1 MKRKHFFTALLVL
14 LFNIVFSQNPS
25 LHINYSSYSNTIE
38 GNSIGCRLVI
48 TGAIATPISAT
59 VTTQTETASSSDFTA
74 LNTIVNIPAGQT
86 MSPVFYVNT
95 ISDSLPE
102 ENEYFRITATVTT
115 GNTSN
120 VSNFNYASIIDN
132 DTIPTLNSNSFLN
145 KYEGA
150 GNLSIV
156 YSLSNPFNT
165 DISFTCVSSFGT
177 ASNADFTSVNTV
189 LTIPAGQTLAGTSV
203 SITDDSLI
211 EPDENFTLT
220 TNVIVGSTSNSGFT
234 QTVSLLDNDTT
245 PTVSIDDIM
254 VNEGQVATVS
264 ARLNRPYNSNVVLN
278 FATSPGTASLADY
291 TSTTNTHTILAG
303 STLTTLAIPTTNDNI
318 DEAVEKFSLN
328 ATVTSGNT
336 TNVSVI
342 SEVSIKDNDGLPDLD
357 IFDDYGANGIDEGD
371 TYNVVILISEVLSTD
386 TILQLTTQAGTA
398 GTLDFTSVNT
408 TITIPA
414 GQSYANVSV
423 VTLLDTLQEP
433 TENFSVVITNI
444 SNTTFN
450 NTATILI
457 NLNDIYNIHIESDE
471 VEAVFGVEGNFN
483 LLVNDFLHGLPLN
496 ATDAVLTLDVN
507 SIGAT
512 LNTQGQLT
520 IPSSTP
526 MGYYQLNYNACE
538 VVNPTYCSTSPIY
551 VNVKSPLSVSHS
563 AAYFDL
569 NGDGFTNVGDAINIS
584 YTVSNIGNAPV
595 TNVEITSVFNA
606 TNFTGGPIASLAVGA
621 SDTTTFQAFY
631 IITQSDLSSGVV
643 ANNFYSVF
651 EGIYNGVTV
660 NAYTNEQSSIGLLP
674 IILNVSDGLK
684 LNAFIDSD
692 SNGSQNGLEVSF
704 PYGNYDY
711 SINGGEVHNIYT
723 SLPQYLY
730 ESNPT
735 TVYNLT
741 YNVDTPYYPY
751 NSCSTSY
758 SNVTVPTGSGIA
770 TKNFPI
776 NAIPYQDL
784 SVHVIPFCFSPRLGE
799 VYNDYIIYRNYSNQL
814 VPSGTVTYTKPSAVT
829 LIGTTEPN
837 AIINT
842 NGFTFN
848 FTNLLPYETRYI
860 FIEMLVPTFPTTNL
874 GDQLISS
881 ASITMPLGDVLPA
894 NNTSS
899 LTQTVVGPYDPNDKK
914 ESHGGKILFS
924 SFTPD
929 DYLTYTI
936 RFENTGTAS
945 ANFVKITD
953 VLDDKLEP
961 SSLKMIDASADYI
974 LERIGTDLTW
984 KFNGI
989 NLPPSI
995 EGTTTGKGYV
1005 TFQIKPKSGYA
1016 VGDIIPNF
1024 ASIYFDTN
1032 PPIVTEVFTT
1042 EFVAVLDNPVF
1053 VFDHLH
1059 YYPNP
1064 VKNNLYLSND
1074 SIIETIEVNS
1084 ILGQVVL
1091 RKEVN
1096 DLQTEIDFSS
1106 VSKGVYFLKVNSLG
1120 QSKVIKISKE

>member
-1 MKRKHFFTALLVL
+1 MKKKLFFTVVL
-14 LFNIVFSQNPS
+14 MLFLTTAFSQNPY
-25 LHINYSSYSNTIE
+25 LYFNYPSSSNAIE
-38 GNSIGCRLVI
+38 GNSIACRLAI
-48 TGAIATPISAT
+48 SGAIATPISVA
-59 VTTQTETASSSDFTA
+59 VTTQDETALSSDFTA
-74 LNTIVNIPAGQT
+74 ISTIITIAAGQT
-86 MSPVFYVNT
+86 MSPIFYVNT
-95 ISDSLPE
+95 ISDALPE

-120 VSNFNYASIIDN
+120 ASNYTYAYIIDN
-132 DTIPTLNSNSFLN
+132 DTVPTLNSNGFLS

-150 GNLSIV
+150 GDLSV
-156 YSLSNPFNT
+156 GYSLSNPFNT
-165 DISFTCVSSFGT
+165 DISFSCVSSYGT
-177 ASNADFTSVNTV
+177 AGTADFTPVNTV
-189 LTIPAGQTLAGTSV
+189 LTIPAGQTLAATSI
-203 SITDDSLI
+203 SITDDALI
-211 EPDENFTLT
+211 ESDEDFILT
-220 TNVIVGSTSNSGFT
+220 TNVISGSTTNPVFT
-234 QTVSLLDNDTT
+234 KTVSLLDNDTT
-245 PTVSIDDIM
+245 PTVSIDSTL
-254 VNEGQVATVS
+254 VSEGQTATVS
-264 ARLNRPYNSNVVLN
+264 ARLNRPYNSNVVIN
-278 FATSPGTASLADY
+278 FTTSPGTASLADY
-291 TSTTNTHTILAG
+291 TSITNTNTILAG
-303 STLTTLAIPTTNDNI
+303 SRSTTVAIPTTNDVV
-318 DEAVEKFSLN
+318 DEPLEKFTLN
-328 ATVTSGNT
+328 ATVASGNT
-336 TNVSVI
+336 TNTSLV

-357 IFDDYGANGIDEGD
+357 VFADDGGYGVDEGD
-371 TYNVVILISEVLSTD
+371 AYYVIVGISDVVSTD
-386 TILQLTTQAGTA
+386 TVLQVTTQTGTA
-398 GTLDFTSVNT
+398 GTTDFTSVNT
-408 TITIPA
+408 TVTIPA
-414 GQSYANVSV
+414 GQMYVMVPIEA
-423 VTLLDTLQEP
+423 LMDTLQES
-433 TENFSVVITNI
+433 TEIFSVVVTNT
-444 SNTTFN
+444 SPSTFN
-450 NTATILI
+450 NAATLLI
-457 NLNDIYNIHIESDE
+457 NLHDIYNIHLEYDT

-483 LLVNDFLHGLPLN
+483 VLANDLLHGLPLN
-496 ATDAVLTLDVN
+496 ATDAVLTLDAN
-507 SIGAT
+507 PIGAT
-512 LNTQGQLT
+512 LNAQGQLT

-526 MGYYQLNYNACE
+526 MGYYQLIYNACE
-538 VVNPTYCSTSPIY
+538 VANPTYCSTSPIY
-551 VNVKSPLSVSHS
+551 VYVKSPLTVSHS

-569 NGDGFTNVGDAINIS
+569 NGDGFTNVGDAINVS
-584 YTVSNIGNAPV
+584 YTISNIGNAPV
-595 TNVEITSVFNA
+595 TNVEVTSVANV

-631 IITQSDLSSGVV
+631 IITQSDLSNGVV

-660 NAYTNEQSSIGLLP
+660 NAYTDDQASIGLLP
-674 IILNVSDGLK
+674 IVLNVSDGLK

-692 SNGSQNGLEVSF
+692 SNGNQNGLEVSF

-711 SINGGEVHNIYT
+711 SINGGVVHNIYAST
-723 SLPQYLY
+723 PQYLY
-730 ESNPT
+730 ESDPT

-741 YNVDTPYYPY
+741 YNVDTPYYTY

-784 SVHVIPFCFSPRLGE
+784 SVHLIPFCFSPRLGE

-814 VPSGTVTYTKPSAVT
+814 VPSGTITYTKPSAVT
-829 LIGTTEPN
+829 LIGTSESTAVLN
-837 AIINT
+837 AT
-842 NGFTFN
+842 GFTYN
-848 FTNLLPYETRYI
+848 FTDLLPYETRYI
-860 FIEMLVPTFPTTNL
+860 FIEMLVPTFPTANL
-874 GDQLISS
+874 GDQLTSS
-881 ASITMPLGDVLPA
+881 ASITMPLGDILPA

-953 VLDDKLEP
+953 VLDDMLEP

-974 LERIGTDLTW
+974 LERIGANLTW

-1005 TFQIKPKSGYA
+1005 TFQIKPKPGYA
-1016 VGDIIPNF
+1016 VGDVIPNF

-1042 EFVAVLDNPVF
+1042 EFVASLGNAISVF
-1053 VFDHLH
+1053 NQLK

-1074 SIIETIEVNS
+1074 SIIDAIEVNS
-1084 ILGQVVL
+1084 VLGQVVL

-1106 VSKGVYFLKVNSLG
+1106 LNKGVYFLKITSLG
-1120 QSKVIKISKE
+1120 ENKVIKISKE